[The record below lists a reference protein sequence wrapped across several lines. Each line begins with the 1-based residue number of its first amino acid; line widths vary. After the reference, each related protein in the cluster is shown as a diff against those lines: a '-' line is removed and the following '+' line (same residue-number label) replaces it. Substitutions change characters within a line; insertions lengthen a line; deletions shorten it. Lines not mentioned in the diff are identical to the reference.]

1 LHSTVRTAREPNG
14 ALSPAHPRRFA
25 RGAALTCALIASLAW
40 TGCRQAP
47 HDGPTREART
57 IRLIEPRGSRST
69 ATLPRAQ
76 IGGESRYVL
85 AAHPVTVLR
94 AGEAITLP
102 DGPALMVPVELPPA
116 LAGSGVRL
124 DASYSARDPN
134 ATGKSLA
141 ELREGP
147 RITVTAP
154 PLVLAA
160 ARSGSPSPG
169 GVPMLALAVSEPMRG
184 KEALLTVLARPL
196 PASAVERV
204 ESEELQVPAGAR
216 LAFGYAV
223 EEPGWSTGWP
233 PVRVRVSAGD
243 VTLFERRLDPVADVR
258 DRRWFDASVD
268 LSPVAGKR
276 TRLVFEA
283 EALAVPGAAV
293 ERSFVVV
300 SNPQVLAPPAPTARR
315 NVILVS
321 LDTLRA
327 RSVGAYGCPRET
339 TPTLDRRVADAGALV
354 RTAVVPFPFT
364 PPSHMTM
371 LTGLE
376 PCAHGVTD
384 LHHALAPERTTLAEA
399 LRAAGY
405 QTAAFTEDAYLVA
418 GNGFDRG
425 FDIYRENRS
434 EESASPGFA
443 AETFADASAWLA
455 AHGARP
461 FFLFVHTYQV
471 HDPYTPPRG
480 YAGLFPDV
488 NASDQHDRARAD
500 YEREI
505 RYTDDLF
512 AGFLDALET
521 HGLADDTIVVVTSDH
536 GEGFGEH
543 FWTGHGFDLHDEALL
558 VPLMLRAP
566 GLIPA
571 GRVVEE
577 QVGLVDLA
585 PTLLAL
591 LDVPAPD
598 DIQGRSFA
606 RLLTDRGAPFEER
619 PLASAGIPATESLRT
634 RDTKYVKTRAGDLFY
649 DLRADPLE
657 RTSRLNED
665 PAGVAKARAALDEAH
680 EACERWRAAHPASPE
695 AEAEAGNAPAWMIN
709 RDEVERKL
717 RSLGYVQ

>member
-1 LHSTVRTAREPNG
+1 
-14 ALSPAHPRRFA
+14 
-25 RGAALTCALIASLAW
+25 
-40 TGCRQAP
+40 
-47 HDGPTREART
+47 
-57 IRLIEPRGSRST
+57 
-69 ATLPRAQ
+69 
-76 IGGESRYVL
+76 
-85 AAHPVTVLR
+85 
-94 AGEAITLP
+94 
-102 DGPALMVPVELPPA
+102 MVPVELPPA
-116 LAGSGVRL
+116 LAGAAVRL
-124 DASYSARDPN
+124 DASYSTRDPN
-134 ATGKSLA
+134 APGKSLA

-154 PLVLAA
+154 PLVVAA
-160 ARSGSPSPG
+160 ARPAGPAGAPT
-169 GVPMLALAVSEPMRG
+169 LALAVAEPLRG
-184 KEALLTVLARPL
+184 KEALLTVVARPL

-204 ESEELQVPAGAR
+204 ESEELQVPANAR

-268 LSPVAGKR
+268 LSQVAGRR

-283 EALAVPGAAV
+283 EALAVPGASV

-300 SNPQVLAPPAPTARR
+300 SNPQVVLQPAATAKW

-339 TPTLDRRVADAGALV
+339 TPTLDRRVARAGALV
-354 RTAVVPFPFT
+354 RTTVVPYPFT

-405 QTAAFTEDAYLVA
+405 ETAAFTEDAYLVA

-425 FDIYRENRS
+425 FDVYRENRS

-455 AHGARP
+455 THGERP

-488 NASDQHDRARAD
+488 NASDQNDRARAD

-521 HGLADDTIVVVTSDH
+521 HGLADDTILVVTADH

-577 QVGLVDLA
+577 QVGLVDLT

-598 DIQGRSFA
+598 DVQGRSFA

-619 PLASAGIPATESLRT
+619 PIASAGS
-634 RDTKYVKTRAGDLFY
+634 GD
-649 DLRADPLE
+649 R
-657 RTSRLNED
+657 
-665 PAGVAKARAALDEAH
+665 VAPYA
-680 EACERWRAAHPASPE
+680 
-695 AEAEAGNAPAWMIN
+695 
-709 RDEVERKL
+709 RDEVREDACGRPVLRPARRPARADEPAERRRPRGGQGARPAR
-717 RSLGYVQ
+717 RSAPGMRALACRAPRDAGGGGGSRQRAAPG

>member
-1 LHSTVRTAREPNG
+1 MLA
-14 ALSPAHPRRFA
+14 
-25 RGAALTCALIASLAW
+25 ASLAA
-40 TGCRQAP
+40 TACRDAP
-47 HDGPTREART
+47 PEPRAAAART
-57 IRLIEPRGSRST
+57 IRLIEPRESHST
-69 ATLPRAQ
+69 AALPRAQ

-85 AAHPVTVLR
+85 AAHPATMLR

-102 DGPALMVPVELPPA
+102 TAPPLRVPIELPPA
-116 LAGSGVRL
+116 LAAAPARI
-124 DASYSARDPN
+124 DASYSVRDPG
-134 ATGKSLA
+134 ASAGSLA
-141 ELREGP
+141 AMREGS
-147 RITVTAP
+147 RTTVTAP
-154 PLVLAA
+154 PVVLTGAP
-160 ARSGSPSPG
+160 GSDRPVVVLD
-169 GVPMLALAVSEPMRG
+169 VPEALRG
-184 KEALLTVLARPL
+184 KDALLTVIARAL

-204 ESEELQVPAGAR
+204 ESADLDVPAGAR

-223 EEPGWSTGWP
+223 EEPGWSSGWP
-233 PVRVRVSAGD
+233 PVRIRVSAGD
-243 VTLFERRLDPVADVR
+243 VTLFDRRLDPAADPR

-268 LSPVAGKR
+268 LSAVAGR
-276 TRLVFEA
+276 RVRLVFEG
-283 EALAVPGAAV
+283 EALATAGASSA
-293 ERSFVVV
+293 RTFVVV
-300 SNPQVLAPPAPTARR
+300 SNPEIIPPPAPTPQR

-327 RSVGAYGCPRET
+327 RSVHAYGCPRDT
-339 TPTLDRRVADAGALV
+339 TPTLDRRMAQAGALV

-384 LHHALAPERTTLAEA
+384 LHHVLAAGRTTLAET

-405 QTAAFTEDAYLVA
+405 GTAAFTEDAYLVA

-425 FDIYRENRS
+425 FDVYRENRS

-443 AETFADASAWLA
+443 AETLADAAGWLA
-455 AHGARP
+455 GHAERP

-488 NASDQHDRARAD
+488 DRDDKNDAARAD

-512 AGFLDALET
+512 TGFLDALEA
-521 HGLADDTIVVVTSDH
+521 HGAADDTIVVVTADH

-558 VPLMLRAP
+558 VPLLLRAP

-585 PTLLAL
+585 PTLLEL
-591 LDVPAPD
+591 LDLPAPGD
-598 DIQGRSFA
+598 VQGRSFA
-606 RLLTDRGAPFEER
+606 RLLTGRGAPFVER
-619 PLASAGIPATESLRT
+619 PLASAGIVATESLRT
-634 RDTKYVKTRAGDLFY
+634 RETKYVKTKAGDLFY

-665 PAGVAKARAALDEAH
+665 PAGVAKARAALEEAH
-680 EACERWRAAHPASPE
+680 QACERWRSAHPTAPAVE
-695 AEAEAGNAPAWMIN
+695 GGTGNAPAWLIN